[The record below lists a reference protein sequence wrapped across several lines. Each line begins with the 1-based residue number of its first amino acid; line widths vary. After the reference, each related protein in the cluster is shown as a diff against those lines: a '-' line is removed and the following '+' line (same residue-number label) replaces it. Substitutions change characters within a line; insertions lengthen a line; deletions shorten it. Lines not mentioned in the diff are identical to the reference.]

1 MSILDNL
8 NAKDIDNMFIDDD
21 NIIDGLDIVNIDIEG
36 IGTDAETKAKTLFE
50 DLTAFYYDPE
60 FIKANPNFRRRV
72 DNDIESL
79 RLLLKMRAA
88 DEVTHD
94 VLIKA
99 IAANSGN
106 ASLYRS
112 LTQVQTTI
120 LQVTTKIET
129 IINNLTTMI
138 KGYQTELN
146 FKNEQEIESS
156 EMGSDTIDNT
166 VHRGSK
172 SFIEQMSRME
182 EQQSLFEEYDGEIN
196 DEEES
201 E

>member
-8 NAKDIDNMFIDDD
+8 NAKDIDNMFVDDD

-36 IGTDAETKAKTLFE
+36 IGTEAESKAKTLFE

-60 FIKANPNFRRRV
+60 FLKANPNFRRRV

-79 RLLLKMRAA
+79 RMLLKMRSA

-120 LQVTTKIET
+120 LQITTKIET
-129 IINNLTTMI
+129 IINNLTTML

-146 FKNEQEIESS
+146 FKQEQEMESS
-156 EMGSDTIDNT
+156 ENESNSIDSGT

-172 SFIEQMSRME
+172 SFIEQMNRIE
-182 EQQSLFEEYDGEIN
+182 EQSLFEEYDVEIN
-196 DEEES
+196 DKEES